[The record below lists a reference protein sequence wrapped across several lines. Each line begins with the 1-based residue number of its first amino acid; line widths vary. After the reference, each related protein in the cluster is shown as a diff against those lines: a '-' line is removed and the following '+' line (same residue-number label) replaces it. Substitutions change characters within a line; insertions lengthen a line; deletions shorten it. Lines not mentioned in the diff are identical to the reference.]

1 MLMYGRNWYN
11 TVKFQ
16 LKINKLRHAKKKKI
30 NKPWDIIYSKRNMV
44 SNIVITLETDGY

>member
-16 LKINKLRHAKKKKI
+16 LKINKLRHAKKKKT